1 MFPIAQIRFARP
13 TPDIDRLLR
22 FYRDGLQLKII
33 GEFRDHAGYN
43 GVMLGLPDATV
54 HLEFTEQ
61 VDRKD
66 YPAPTAEHLLVLY
79 FTDAFV
85 RDEYVSRLG
94 LLGFL
99 PVEPENP
106 YWLLNGVT
114 IEDPDGYRVVLVNK
128 SGFSVG

>member
-13 TPDIDRLLR
+13 TPDINRLLR
-22 FYRDGLQLKII
+22 FYQEGLLLGVI

-43 GVMLGLPDATV
+43 GVMLGLPDASV

-61 VDRKD
+61 ASRTE
-66 YPAPTAEHLLVLY
+66 YPVPTHEHLLVLY
-79 FTDAFV
+79 FADAAI
-85 RDEYVSRLG
+85 RDEYVTRLG

-128 SGFSVG
+128 PGFSVG

>member
-1 MFPIAQIRFARP
+1 
-13 TPDIDRLLR
+13 
-22 FYRDGLQLKII
+22 
-33 GEFRDHAGYN
+33 
-43 GVMLGLPDATV
+43 MLGLPDASV

-61 VDRKD
+61 ASRTE
-66 YPAPTAEHLLVLY
+66 YPVPTHEHLLVLY
-79 FTDAFV
+79 FADASI
-85 RDEYVSRLG
+85 RDEYVNRLG

-128 SGFSVG
+128 PGFSVG

>member
-22 FYRDGLQLKII
+22 FYQQGLLLKVI

-43 GVMLGLPDATV
+43 GVMLGLPDASV

-61 VDRKD
+61 VDRVD
-66 YPAPTAEHLLVLY
+66 FPEPTAEHLLVLY
-79 FTDAFV
+79 FTDASV

-128 SGFSVG
+128 PGFSVG